1 MALINRISRLFTADL
16 HAVLDRLEEPDAL
29 LKQAIRE
36 MEDELASGESRLRW
50 LDHEH
55 TQLSRQ
61 IDELG
66 TALATVAQQL
76 DVCFEGNEDALART
90 LIKRRLETQ
99 RLAGRLDTRINANTL
114 ARAQQAECVEQ
125 NRRDL
130 DTLRQQADILLD
142 GLTATSRGAAR
153 GIAGFDTAVTDADIE
168 VELLSE
174 KQRRSRT

>member
-16 HAVLDRLEEPDAL
+16 HAVLDRLEEPDVL

-55 TQLSRQ
+55 TQLLRQ

-76 DVCFEGNEDALART
+76 DVCFEENEDALART

-99 RLAGRLDTRINANTL
+99 RLASRVEARLNANTL
-114 ARAQQAECVEQ
+114 SRAQQAECVAQ

-130 DTLRQQADILLD
+130 DALRQQADILLD
-142 GLTATSRGAAR
+142 EFTTTNRGAPR
-153 GIAGFDTAVTDADIE
+153 GIAGFDTSVTDADVE
-168 VELLSE
+168 VALLSE

>member
-61 IDELG
+61 MQE
-66 TALATVAQQL
+66 TSAALATVAQQL
-76 DVCFEGNEDALART
+76 DVCFDANEDALART
-90 LIKRRLETQ
+90 LIKRRLETH
-99 RLAGRLDTRINANTL
+99 RLAGRLDTRLSANTR
-114 ARAQQAECVEQ
+114 ARSQQSECVAQ

-142 GLTATSRGAAR
+142 ESTAASRGAPR
-153 GIAGFDTAVTDADIE
+153 GIAGFDTSVTDADVE